1 MTMMKYFSVLY
12 TFDGQKYWGDVDA
25 KTHIEA
31 RRAFLAAHRGQNV
44 QILDVSVETVLTVAR

>member
-1 MTMMKYFSVLY
+1 MMKYFSVLY

-25 KTHIEA
+25 KTHVEA

-44 QILDVSVETVLTVAR
+44 QILDVSVEPVLTVAR

>member
-1 MTMMKYFSVLY
+1 MKYFSVLY

-25 KTHIEA
+25 KT
-31 RRAFLAAHRGQNV
+31 FLAAHRGQNV